1 MGQGQNEV
9 HGKSHK
15 WAMTMRSG
23 GFSLEADVSPCS
35 WCSGQPCSWDR
46 LVSGKEALTM
56 AVGLIVTDFKG
67 ETLFSS

>member
-1 MGQGQNEV
+1 M
-9 HGKSHK
+9 
-15 WAMTMRSG
+15 
-23 GFSLEADVSPCS
+23 SLPAAGAL
-35 WCSGQPCSWDR
+35 GQPCSWDR